1 MGEDPSTEKMAA
13 PSEPSAEEQVALIFD
28 TIDIDDDQT
37 ITKAE
42 YNRALTGRKKTKIRK
57 MMTDAGLDWKEVFM
71 GISEHSDRY
80 GNLSR
85 EAFGR
90 VCGVSSSA
98 AAGEAEDQEDYK
110 NGNINPETSIS
121 EHSIPE
127 TWEHPL
133 SQQDLE
139 IKKSSYMNDFLAP
152 RVYEVRAPQ
161 PGPSQ
166 PGQRR
171 SRFD

>member
-1 MGEDPSTEKMAA
+1 MGEARKKMAA

-98 AAGEAEDQEDYK
+98 AAGEAEDQEDYRSL
-110 NGNINPETSIS
+110 GSRGLQTSIS

-139 IKKSSYMNDFLAP
+139 I
-152 RVYEVRAPQ
+152 
-161 PGPSQ
+161 
-166 PGQRR
+166 
-171 SRFD
+171 

>member
-85 EAFGR
+85 ELSVVYVVFPPLLQLGR
-90 VCGVSSSA
+90 
-98 AAGEAEDQEDYK
+98 
-110 NGNINPETSIS
+110 
-121 EHSIPE
+121 
-127 TWEHPL
+127 
-133 SQQDLE
+133 
-139 IKKSSYMNDFLAP
+139 
-152 RVYEVRAPQ
+152 
-161 PGPSQ
+161 
-166 PGQRR
+166 
-171 SRFD
+171 

>member
-1 MGEDPSTEKMAA
+1 
-13 PSEPSAEEQVALIFD
+13 
-28 TIDIDDDQT
+28 
-37 ITKAE
+37 
-42 YNRALTGRKKTKIRK
+42 

-71 GISEHSDRY
+71 GISEHSDRH

-90 VCGVSSSA
+90 ACGVSA
-98 AAGEAEDQEDYK
+98 ATGEAEDRENYK
-110 NGNINPETSIS
+110 RGDIN
-121 EHSIPE
+121 HN
-127 TWEHPL
+127 
-133 SQQDLE
+133 LE
-139 IKKSSYMNDFLAP
+139 MKKTDYMNDFLAP

-161 PGPSQ
+161 PGPAQ